1 MKFTDGYWQ
10 MRPGVTALS
19 PRSIAAIVVE
29 ERRMVAHTP
38 TRVVETR
45 GDTLN
50 CPALTITVDSPAEG
64 VIGVTIEHWDQP
76 TAGPAFALSGG
87 GHEVRVVES
96 RDSVSLTSGTLTARH
111 SAGTCRGT

>member
-19 PRSIAAIVVE
+19 PRSIAEIVVE

-50 CPALTITVDSPAEG
+50 CRASPSPSTRRPRA
-64 VIGVTIEHWDQP
+64 
-76 TAGPAFALSGG
+76 
-87 GHEVRVVES
+87 
-96 RDSVSLTSGTLTARH
+96 
-111 SAGTCRGT
+111 